1 MKIFYSKMCNNSPSF
16 WGLQLGVNLGDS
28 GGRQS
33 SSDEDHVTII
43 NINGESFGIPQDDL
57 SNVKRK

>member
-1 MKIFYSKMCNNSPSF
+1 MCNNSPSF